1 MAHTGPTLMTEKWH
15 QPMSAPTKR
24 GRGCRF
30 LDSSLHCT
38 YLFLSPCSLS
48 LSLNRSLS
56 LSNSLFNSF
65 SLTFTLLS
73 ILVLFQSPHS
83 LSLSNTLKTTLPAP
97 HSLLEHFLS
106 HLPGNPSNC
115 WAVKW
120 PCEGERAGEKES
132 EREMLDS
139 WQQGLPLSL

>member
-1 MAHTGPTLMTEKWH
+1 MVEELNCSVAPRHSGV
-15 QPMSAPTKR
+15 SALSSK
-24 GRGCRF
+24 GSGGRF
-30 LDSSLHCT
+30 LASSLHCA

-73 ILVLFQSPHS
+73 ILVLFQSPHP

-115 WAVKW
+115 WAVKC
-120 PCEGERAGEKES
+120 PYEGERAGETES
-132 EREMLDS
+132 EREVLDS
-139 WQQGLPLSL
+139 